1 MSCWNVTPA
10 LICIYICSGAWETA
24 STAVGGCEASV
35 ARLPQADGGPAA
47 AGEDLPGSVPELPDG
62 GSTGHKTKLRR
73 PVSDWDWDKTS
84 PSHEDE

>member
-1 MSCWNVTPA
+1 MSCWDVTPS

-35 ARLPQADGGPAA
+35 ARPPQAGGGPAA

-62 GSTGHKTKLRR
+62 GSMVHKAKPRT
-73 PVSDWDWDKTS
+73 PV
-84 PSHEDE
+84 